1 MFHSFFLIA
10 LLFASYITKSRKLV
24 YSNFTGHLLRKND
37 FSVSKMLKEERR
49 GEGRKEGLF
58 TMYVLSGNRISII
71 IKIR

>member
-49 GEGRKEGLF
+49 GEERRRKEGRIVY
-58 TMYVLSGNRISII
+58 YVCLVW
-71 IKIR
+71 